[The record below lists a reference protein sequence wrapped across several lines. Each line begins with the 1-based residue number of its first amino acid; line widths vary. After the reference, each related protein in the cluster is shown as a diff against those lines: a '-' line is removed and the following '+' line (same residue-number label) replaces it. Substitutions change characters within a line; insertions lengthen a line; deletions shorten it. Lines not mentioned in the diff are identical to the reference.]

1 MGRALKFASRE
12 QGLISEMR
20 SGLIE
25 VQSYEDIHT
34 VIADV
39 LAQLCG
45 ADHIALGF
53 ANLDGSAGLEWMTR
67 TAMPLLKDYPE
78 WALRC
83 FVFQATMAQP
93 NIVLS
98 GPQMLRGQALEDTE
112 TYQRSR
118 AVDLNLRHVLAALL
132 MQGQQGLKGGIAVYR
147 ETQRPFPLQAQRLLQ
162 EVTPDIKGAV
172 SSVQRF
178 YSLRLENDLLKT
190 VSAEPG
196 ATLFVLP
203 HRRDIVR
210 THAATALLE
219 KWFAPHE
226 LHHGVPRAWMEWV
239 NHLSTQEGT
248 PDAEKASLVKGLDG
262 KTLQATFTRSPV
274 RWNGRLLWE
283 VRIVEHSHWMRADWL
298 QLLTDKELEV
308 ADCLKQG
315 AANKDIANKFNRS
328 LHTVR
333 EHVKAIF
340 IKTGVH
346 SRGEFV
352 AQARRS

>member
-1 MGRALKFASRE
+1 MSRALKFASRE

-20 SGLIE
+20 RGLID

-39 LAQLCG
+39 LVQLCG
-45 ADHIALGF
+45 ADHVALGF

-162 EVTPDIKGAV
+162 ELTPDIKGAV

-178 YSLRLENDLLKT
+178 HSVRLENDLLKA

-196 ATLFVLP
+196 ATLFLLP

-210 THAATALLE
+210 THTATALLE

-226 LHHGVPRAWMEWV
+226 LHHGVPSEWMALV
-239 NHLSTQEGT
+239 NHLSAQEGT
-248 PDAEKASLVKGLDG
+248 PDSEKASRVKSRDG
-262 KTLQATFTRSPV
+262 RKLQATFTRSPV
-274 RWNGRLLWE
+274 RWAGRLLWE
-283 VRIVEHSHWMRADWL
+283 VRIVEHSHWMREEWL
-298 QLLTDKELEV
+298 QQLTDKEIEV
-308 ADCLKQG
+308 ADCLNQG
-315 AANKDIANKFNRS
+315 AANKDIAKTFDNS
-328 LHTVR
+328 VETVKV
-333 EHVKAIF
+333 HLKAMYVKA
-340 IKTGVH
+340 GVH
-346 SRGEFV
+346 SRTEFLAKV
-352 AQARRS
+352 RRS